1 LKKKYNKILKN
12 KIKKKTVKKMM
23 TRYDKQKNKKR
34 VILKKIYKL
43 FQIKQIII
51 KRTRTKS

>member
-1 LKKKYNKILKN
+1 
-12 KIKKKTVKKMM
+12 MM

>member
-1 LKKKYNKILKN
+1 MREQIEKKYI
-12 KIKKKTVKKMM
+12 IKYWRIKLKKTVKKTM

-43 FQIKQIII
+43 FQIK
-51 KRTRTKS
+51 K